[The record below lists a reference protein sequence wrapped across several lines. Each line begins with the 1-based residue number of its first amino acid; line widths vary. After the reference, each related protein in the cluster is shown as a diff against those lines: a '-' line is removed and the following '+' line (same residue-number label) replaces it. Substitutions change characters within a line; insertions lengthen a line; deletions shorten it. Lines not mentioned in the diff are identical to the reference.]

1 MRRVVVVTR
10 DGPTE
15 QLQAL
20 LETLPGM
27 HARLTTALD
36 SEPWRD
42 ADCLW
47 FHDVSTDSPDILPWL
62 RSGGRL
68 LATLGGVQVA
78 TALGVESVPPDDVRD
93 SLWNADSS
101 DTAPRGLAGFGPHPL
116 FVELQQGC
124 CTWVPQP
131 GAPYRWAV
139 HLASRP
145 ASADVVAVERRGLS
159 LHPSRIVAWEYAV
172 GDGGMLCIGS
182 GVYPEEADQIC
193 APQLRTLLRNA
204 LVGQGIPHRERPHA
218 APCWP
223 IPATQVVR
231 RDLVPVP
238 ELSGLAGD
246 WPDAP
251 SALITS
257 FPAGASSRWRLT
269 GRRASLGGGE
279 AHGLREAWVHP
290 FSIAR
295 DAAVSVGGVPLADSS
310 ASLTPVEAIRHST
323 AGGVAVTERWMV
335 ALEHPVLHW
344 EIAAAPDSAICV
356 EWTTDLRRAWPYP
369 AGGGGDLEL
378 TVAAGGHH
386 AVLQAS
392 GDSFRL
398 IVDAEGG
405 TLEAAPADGPAV
417 RFSFRGIG
425 RCRLRFTG
433 AADAG
438 DLERSREML
447 ARRGF
452 AGLWKQ
458 RGDHARGLATYAT
471 SIETPEPPLA
481 EAFERAKV
489 EMDGALTGTPGVGR
503 CLALAPAL
511 DRPGGAWYSGSH
523 GCLRALA
530 QLAAGDRT
538 GPRDTLKFLS
548 LTQDVDGRIA
558 EGCSTGG
565 LASYGTTPVIPHY
578 LLLAAGYASWTGELD
593 FLAQRWVS
601 IRRAYEVGLAT
612 HPWADDATSAAAWA
626 AALEELQPLAEALGH
641 PEAAEV
647 LAAAAVAAR
656 QAAGSA
662 SFLAGPPGLGDFRG
676 GRLQLGLEEWR
687 RLTADLLRQARGAD
701 LPAAVAS
708 LAVEGMWGVRPN
720 ALEGAVQ
727 IAPSFPE
734 DWDAMALERLRVG
747 RTVLTIRLRR
757 RFGQVAGR
765 VERLHGPRIHV
776 EFQLRGTSAGATVQV
791 DDVELRGGRVAFEA
805 DGTHALVWHS

>member
-1 MRRVVVVTR
+1 
-10 DGPTE
+10 
-15 QLQAL
+15 
-20 LETLPGM
+20 
-27 HARLTTALD
+27 
-36 SEPWRD
+36 
-42 ADCLW
+42 
-47 FHDVSTDSPDILPWL
+47 
-62 RSGGRL
+62 
-68 LATLGGVQVA
+68 
-78 TALGVESVPPDDVRD
+78 
-93 SLWNADSS
+93 
-101 DTAPRGLAGFGPHPL
+101 
-116 FVELQQGC
+116 
-124 CTWVPQP
+124 
-131 GAPYRWAV
+131 
-139 HLASRP
+139 
-145 ASADVVAVERRGLS
+145 
-159 LHPSRIVAWEYAV
+159 
-172 GDGGMLCIGS
+172 
-182 GVYPEEADQIC
+182 
-193 APQLRTLLRNA
+193 
-204 LVGQGIPHRERPHA
+204 
-218 APCWP
+218 
-223 IPATQVVR
+223 
-231 RDLVPVP
+231 
-238 ELSGLAGD
+238 
-246 WPDAP
+246 
-251 SALITS
+251 
-257 FPAGASSRWRLT
+257 
-269 GRRASLGGGE
+269 
-279 AHGLREAWVHP
+279 
-290 FSIAR
+290 
-295 DAAVSVGGVPLADSS
+295 
-310 ASLTPVEAIRHST
+310 
-323 AGGVAVTERWMV
+323 
-335 ALEHPVLHW
+335 
-344 EIAAAPDSAICV
+344 
-356 EWTTDLRRAWPYP
+356 
-369 AGGGGDLEL
+369 
-378 TVAAGGHH
+378 
-386 AVLQAS
+386 
-392 GDSFRL
+392 
-398 IVDAEGG
+398 
-405 TLEAAPADGPAV
+405 
-417 RFSFRGIG
+417 
-425 RCRLRFTG
+425 
-433 AADAG
+433 
-438 DLERSREML
+438 ML

-503 CLALAPAL
+503 CLALASAP

-530 QLAAGDRT
+530 QLAAGDRA

-558 EGCSTGG
+558 EECSTGG

-612 HPWADDATSAAAWA
+612 HPWADDAASAAAWA
-626 AALEELQPLAEALGH
+626 AALEALQPLAEALGH

-662 SFLAGPPGLGDFRG
+662 SFLAGPPGLGDFRS

-687 RLTADLLRQARGAD
+687 RLTADLLRQAQGAD

-747 RTVLTIRLRR
+747 RTVLTVRLRR

-765 VERLHGPRIHV
+765 VERVHGPRIHV
-776 EFQLRGTSAGATVQV
+776 EFQLRGTPAGATVQV